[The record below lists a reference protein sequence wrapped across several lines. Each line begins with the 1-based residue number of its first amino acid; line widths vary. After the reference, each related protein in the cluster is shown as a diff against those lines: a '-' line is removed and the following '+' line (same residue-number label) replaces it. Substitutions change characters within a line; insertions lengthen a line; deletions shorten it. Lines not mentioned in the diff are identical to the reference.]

1 MGGAHD
7 YVENGDGDDVIS
19 GGCSNIERWML
30 GFCVKE
36 RLIKI
41 MAISEGTVLRSLVR
55 NGERSGSRG
64 AVVLEGESI

>member
-1 MGGAHD
+1 M
-7 YVENGDGDDVIS
+7 
-19 GGCSNIERWML
+19 
-30 GFCVKE
+30 
-36 RLIKI
+36 LIKI